1 MLQVYTKMILTGGQ
15 AQPGQVLFATQGDNQ
30 QQAIKFI
37 SNNNSGPNIGTP
49 TKTITLAQAQQM
61 GLIGGGKVQ
70 HYLPTTPQKQ
80 VSYLTNRFIHLN
92 LIEFDIHKL

>member
-1 MLQVYTKMILTGGQ
+1 MILTGGQ
-15 AQPGQVLFATQGDNQ
+15 AQPGQVLFTTQGDNQ

-37 SNNNSGPNIGTP
+37 SNNSTGQNMTSP

-70 HYLPTTPQKQ
+70 HIIPSTHQKQ
-80 VSYLTNRFIHLN
+80 VSYLTNFMILLLN
-92 LIEFDIHKL
+92 H